1 MEPLHMDVTVLLRC
15 GWGLAIIS
23 CIVEFLPLGRLSE
36 VARDFSRRG
45 KLKLSPSPEKPPRF
59 TVPQSWF
66 IHFYVLGTMV
76 NTALLLV
83 VLLFAYACT
92 FPVSARESPFSIM
105 MAQMGGGGSVDAGD
119 GVTSVSDLNEHQF
132 PAWSTVLLLA
142 MMELQIFRRL
152 YECSHVFSYSSLARM
167 HLAAYLVGLI
177 FYPAASMTLFTQHF
191 QDKQYVS
198 ALRTFVLRR
207 LVLPCLHHSLPS
219 VLNPQISLLEY
230 MKSMRGLQWFQW
242 VGLAVF
248 FLGWTQQYRCH
259 MLLASLRSKKAHTGI
274 HGIEKPFSQDK
285 RKADRYEIP
294 RGSWFE
300 WVSCAH
306 YLAEIVLY
314 AGFVIGCGGTN
325 LNIWLL
331 FAWVVG
337 NLSPTALETHVW
349 YKTKFEDYPES
360 RRALLP
366 YIF

>member
-1 MEPLHMDVTVLLRC
+1 MDVTVLLRC

-36 VARDFSRRG
+36 VVRDFSRRG
-45 KLKLSPSPEKPPRF
+45 KLKLSPSREKPPRF

-152 YECSHVFSYSSLARM
+152 YECSHVLSYSSLARM

-207 LVLPCLHHSLPS
+207 
-219 VLNPQISLLEY
+219 
-230 MKSMRGLQWFQW
+230 
-242 VGLAVF
+242 
-248 FLGWTQQYRCH
+248 
-259 MLLASLRSKKAHTGI
+259 LASLRSKKAHTGI